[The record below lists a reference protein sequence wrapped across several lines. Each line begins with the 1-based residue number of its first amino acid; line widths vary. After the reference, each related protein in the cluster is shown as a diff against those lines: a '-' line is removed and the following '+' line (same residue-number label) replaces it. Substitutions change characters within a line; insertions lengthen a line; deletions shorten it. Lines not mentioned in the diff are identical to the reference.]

1 LRIYLELF
9 EATLAAIQA
18 RVQIYGDCPEGYAAR
33 AVSSI
38 DVENFHGQLHRQH
51 HHGAQTAT
59 VWEVQGSLAHLAVAT
74 KIKKLP
80 AFSKLLEIP
89 EEDSFYPLPFTGEN
103 LSQKLKLK
111 DCLFDKTPGSKK
123 NKEVRPRTVNEP
135 PRGAVPVRTAGF
147 HKRNEER

>member
-1 LRIYLELF
+1 MGLRL
-9 EATLAAIQA
+9 
-18 RVQIYGDCPEGYAAR
+18 
-33 AVSSI
+33 
-38 DVENFHGQLHRQH
+38 LHS
-51 HHGAQTAT
+51 T
-59 VWEVQGSLAHLAVAT
+59 VWEVQGSLAVAT

-123 NKEVRPRTVNEP
+123 NKEV
-135 PRGAVPVRTAGF
+135 
-147 HKRNEER
+147 